1 MLRKYDH
8 IIWDWNG
15 TLVDDVDLCVT
26 ILNKILP
33 DYDLPLTSRRQYV
46 EDFSHPVKDY
56 YCGLGF
62 DFSKCSFD
70 DIAVFFNAEYVRL
83 RAFCKLQGSSEYA
96 LNQLSKAGYQ
106 QSILSA
112 YQQHRLEESV
122 DIYNLR
128 KFFVKIAGLGDHY
141 ASSKIERGK
150 ELLRDLKADPAKTLM
165 IGDTVHD
172 FEVAQSIG
180 SDCVLLGNGHNKK
193 ERLENCNVPVYDSIK
208 EILTVL
214 LSEN

>member
-1 MLRKYDH
+1 M
-8 IIWDWNG
+8 
-15 TLVDDVDLCVT
+15 
-26 ILNKILP
+26 
-33 DYDLPLTSRRQYV
+33 

-62 DFSKCSFD
+62 DFCKFSFD

-83 RAFCKLQGSSEYA
+83 RAFCKLQDNSEYA
-96 LNQLSKAGYQ
+96 LNQLSKYGYQ

-122 DIYNLR
+122 DIYNIR

-150 ELLRDLKADPAKTLM
+150 ELLRDLEADPEKTLM

-193 ERLENCNVPVYDSIK
+193 ERLEDCNVPVYDSIK
-208 EILTVL
+208 EILNVL